1 MINGI
6 YKKSVAPIRAEDAD
20 GKTEEDAASAAAWT
34 SVHKKRALSSYRQYH
49 NRESVDDSIVS
60 RLRCCE
66 PVSSGRRALNDAN
79 VSLHLLEAYGRDHC
93 EALPT
98 MVLTFENVLHH
109 PQPTTLICTPWA
121 NIGNTRRPNR
131 ELEQRNHK
139 PRARSVCG
147 AHTIIQASWVWGVRY
162 PPLGSVVGMH
172 HTRKRKARVCGS
184 TTGRSPRGRK
194 TWAQLRL
201 QLDRTSSTQAYAQRG
216 RVWVEQPV
224 GRRADGPAEDAGPRA
239 VSRSSVVHP
248 SMQGSR
254 VGRPWRV
261 QMDRW
266 TRRWAA
272 SRDREGCLVYLQNES
287 GVQHHPLSHPAG
299 RLANADP
306 QGPPL
311 PYAFRTGPHGGTRG
325 RWPVAADAS
334 LATDGEAKRLL
345 PGTGGREGAE
355 MRASAPAWRG
365 RTCRTS
371 RPLHTRVAANAS
383 RGRSRPVPAK
393 WKVYC
398 IADAVATVWNG
409 AVAIRAEWR
418 TEHACCSRHGE
429 MTPSGSEEQEG
440 DGRVHLR
447 ADSVRTFERQRGV
460 RGAGRVK
467 VAERRERR
475 QEVGDGSGQQTLWEV
490 TMDVVARGGQGGKRG
505 RVMGRAACYGT
516 SDGERRGGRARRGAT
531 GDGG

>member
-1 MINGI
+1 MYLRPTMRLGLAGQWTGSRRRMINGI

-147 AHTIIQASWVWGVRY
+147 AHTIIQASCVWGVRY

-216 RVWVEQPV
+216 RVWVGQPV

-239 VSRSSVVHP
+239 VSRSS
-248 SMQGSR
+248 GSR

-287 GVQHHPLSHPAG
+287 GVQHQPLSHPAG

-325 RWPVAADAS
+325 RWP
-334 LATDGEAKRLL
+334 
-345 PGTGGREGAE
+345 
-355 MRASAPAWRG
+355 RG

-371 RPLHTRVAANAS
+371 RPVIIAVTMLHAEME
-383 RGRSRPVPAK
+383 RSKP
-393 WKVYC
+393 
-398 IADAVATVWNG
+398 G
-409 AVAIRAEWR
+409 AVAIRADWR
-418 TEHACCSRHGE
+418 TEHACRSRHGE

-440 DGRVHLR
+440 DGRVQLR

-531 GDGG
+531 EDGG